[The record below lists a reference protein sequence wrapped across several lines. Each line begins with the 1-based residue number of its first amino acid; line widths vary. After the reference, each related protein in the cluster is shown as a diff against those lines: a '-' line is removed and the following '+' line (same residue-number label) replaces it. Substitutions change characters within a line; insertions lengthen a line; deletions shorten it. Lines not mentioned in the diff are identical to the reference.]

1 MAQRIS
7 RAKAT
12 IRKAGA
18 RFETPTPEERER
30 LPSVLRVLY
39 LLFNE
44 GYAGP
49 ARTTTQRVQLS
60 AEAIRL
66 ARLRAR
72 RAARRRRGRPGCWP

>member
-12 IRKAGA
+12 IRRAGA
-18 RFETPTPEERER
+18 RFETPTPEEQVER

-39 LLFNE
+39 LVFNE

-49 ARTTTQRVQLS
+49 TRDDGQRVVALP
-60 AEAIRL
+60 
-66 ARLRAR
+66 
-72 RAARRRRGRPGCWP
+72 RGHRMTRMVHRSGPR

>member
-12 IRKAGA
+12 IRRAGA
-18 RFETPTPEERER
+18 RFETPTPEEQVER

-39 LLFNE
+39 LVFNE

-49 ARTTTQRVQLS
+49 RATTVS
-60 AEAIRL
+60 AWSSRS
-66 ARLRAR
+66 R
-72 RAARRRRGRPGCWP
+72 RSG